1 MEPVDLFFC
10 NVVVCIDVDCRSSE
24 LRRVSPDSSKRGN
37 NVYVL
42 VAREA
47 YGSLG
52 VGVDSIE
59 KRPRVEDRQRGLQG
73 SQPTGHC
80 KLQGWDNPSRR

>member
-1 MEPVDLFFC
+1 MY
-10 NVVVCIDVDCRSSE
+10 
-24 LRRVSPDSSKRGN
+24 GH
-37 NVYVL
+37 

-47 YGSLG
+47 YRSPG

-59 KRPRVEDRQRGLQG
+59 KLPRVEDRQGRLQG

-80 KLQGWDNPSRR
+80 KLQGWDNPSRPEEVNMVDEVGVLASSQFVGFSFRRLSDSRICG